1 MKAIPVNTGKTLKV
15 FTLILSLGAMPLLM
29 GVTSCTTGSRY
40 EQSTGER
47 IDDQDTSS
55 RVKAAL
61 AEDSQYKYD
70 GVSVETF
77 KGKVQLSG
85 FVNSR
90 DQKNRAGDLA
100 KKVTTVRTVVNKG
113 QLGKVW
119 VKMEEKRPQWFDRR
133 AARVEARQPPLCSF

>member
-1 MKAIPVNTGKTLKV
+1 MKTAPVNKGKALKV
-15 FTLILSLGAMPLLM
+15 FTLILSLGAMPLLL
-29 GVTSCTTGSRY
+29 GVTGCTTGSRY

-47 IDDQDTSS
+47 IDDHGTSS

-61 AEDSQYKYD
+61 ADDTEYKYG

-77 KGKVQLSG
+77 KGTVQLSG

-100 KKVTTVRTVVNKG
+100 KKVPGVKEIVNNITVKESVN
-113 QLGKVW
+113 
-119 VKMEEKRPQWFDRR
+119 
-133 AARVEARQPPLCSF
+133 

>member
-1 MKAIPVNTGKTLKV
+1 MTKTSVNPGKTLKA
-15 FTLILSLGAMPLLM
+15 FGLILSLGAMPFLL
-29 GVTSCTTGSRY
+29 GVTGCTTGSRY

-47 IDDQDTSS
+47 IDDHGTSS

-61 AEDSQYKYD
+61 GEDTQYKYD

-77 KGKVQLSG
+77 KGTVQLSG

-100 KKVTTVRTVVNKG
+100 KKVAAVKEVVNNIT
-113 QLGKVW
+113 
-119 VKMEEKRPQWFDRR
+119 VKES
-133 AARVEARQPPLCSF
+133 VN